1 MLFQHIVDIFRNRA
15 SIGEEKH
22 HLLHFELELLA
33 YVHLSPF
40 AAYAAVLVFKD
51 KTLHIFKFPVG

>member
-15 SIGEEKH
+15 TLGEEKH

-40 AAYAAVLVFKD
+40 AAYAAVLVFK
-51 KTLHIFKFPVG
+51 L